1 MISTELY
8 IQEVNVFDNGVNT
21 NSILNTFI
29 LDETKNW
36 ITNQWLN
43 HYVTIVSGTGIGQ
56 EALITSNNDTKLFF
70 DALPIALDTDSVYEI
85 YAYQYN
91 RVELYNDEKISITQT
106 LQDSNDIG
114 KLFTDYTQSFT
125 VPASQHNNKLF
136 KYWYNTDLDNGF
148 DHRTRQKAYIE
159 INTQPFKKGQLQLEK
174 VNKKNGFIDS
184 YTLTFYGNL
193 TQLKDK
199 FKDDKLNT
207 LVGYETLNH
216 PYNSDEV
223 INRLF
228 TDNDVY
234 YPLIGSAHKYTY
246 KDGSSLDISTE
257 AGAIVW
263 NELFPA
269 ITMYKVFQ
277 FIQDTYNITFTGS
290 FFLLQQWRRLFL
302 YLKNAEKLVFNTEES
317 RLEFSSK
324 DSGFNELDL
333 ATNIL
338 TTNWDFG
345 ETDTFFKN
353 ILIRLQI
360 TPLTSTN
367 YNLLVY
373 RNGVLLNSFNNL
385 SGQQTI
391 TCDNL
396 AYNNV
401 STLINEYY
409 FAIQSEN
416 IITFDTILYYKQ
428 TWLGNG
434 TSGFQNNT
442 KFANN
447 SDQSTVGNIPIRA
460 YVPDIKVS
468 DFIEGVI
475 KAFNLRVIPTD
486 LNTFEFIPLEQYYLN
501 GKTTDITQYVYAEEM
516 ETNRPVLYKSINF
529 EYEKSTNILNNF
541 YSGLYG
547 KEYGD
552 LIYQSDNSNENEIYE
567 IKLPFENVLFE
578 KTVDENFLTATI
590 VDKDLK
596 PYTPKPMLIYSYDF
610 PTVIDLDYPIKI
622 TTDIGGYYDLDFYN
636 RFSNEYN
643 AIPSDTTLSELYTMN
658 FNNEQSP
665 WYNVVAPR
673 GLYSRFYANYV
684 ENLYNIRTRN
694 IKVNAILPPSLIS
707 QDTGIKLNERL
718 IISGRRYII
727 NSFTTDLT
735 TGETN
740 FDLVTDYR
748 GVNAVSTVGYRY
760 ANLPLAQIDAEI
772 QTINFVIYLNDYD
785 KFDIQGPV
793 DFLDYTGET
802 DLDQDFNLEVFID
815 KNFGAERTGT
825 ILIDYYKNGTIELT
839 ETIFV
844 IQAEI
849 L

>member
-8 IQEVNVFDNGVNT
+8 IQTVNVFDNGVNDDDSLP
-21 NSILNTFI
+21 NNT
-29 LDETKNW
+29 LKDATKNW
-36 ITNQWLN
+36 ITNQWVN
-43 HYVTIVSGTGIGQ
+43 YYVRIVSGTGAGQ
-56 EALITSNNDTKLFF
+56 EALINSNNLNALLF

-91 RVELYNDEKISITQT
+91 RIELYNDEKISITQT

-125 VPASQHNNKLF
+125 VPASKYNNQLF

-193 TQLKDK
+193 TQLKDL

-216 PYNSDEV
+216 EYNSDEV
-223 INRLF
+223 VSRIQN
-228 TDNDVY
+228 NYDVS
-234 YPLIGSAHKYTY
+234 YPLISSDKKYTY
-246 KDGSSLDISTE
+246 KDATDFDISTTT
-257 AGAIVW
+257 GAVIW
-263 NELFPA
+263 DSLFPA
-269 ITMYKVFQ
+269 IRMNKIFT
-277 FIQDTYNITFTGS
+277 FIQDTYGLTFTGS
-290 FFLLQQWRRLFL
+290 FFLLNQWTELFI
-302 YLKNAEKLVFNTEES
+302 YLKNAEKLTFNTEG
-317 RLEFSSK
+317 LNIDFATK
-324 DSGFNELDL
+324 DSGFDELDL
-333 ATNIL
+333 ATGIL
-338 TTNWDFG
+338 NTNWNFG
-345 ETDTFFKN
+345 VSGGAALRRIEIK
-353 ILIRLQI
+353 IKI
-360 TPLTSTN
+360 TPADSTQ
-367 YNLLVY
+367 YRLLVY
-373 RNGVLLNSFNNL
+373 KNETLLNAFSNL
-385 SGQQTI
+385 VGEQLI
-391 TCDNL
+391 ICDNL
-396 AYNNV
+396 QFDN
-401 STLINEYY
+401 INYQYY
-409 FAIQSEN
+409 FVIQSEN
-416 IITFDTILYYKQ
+416 SITFDTRLYYTQRYFNVGFFTNVFVADNTNQ
-428 TWLGNG
+428 T
-434 TSGFQNNT
+434 TI
-442 KFANN
+442 
-447 SDQSTVGNIPIRA
+447 GNIPIRS
-460 YVPDIKVS
+460 YVPDIKIS
-468 DFIEGVI
+468 DFVEGII

-486 LNTFEFIPLEQYYLN
+486 LNTFEFIPLEQYYIS
-501 GKTTDITQYVYAEEM
+501 GRTTDITQYVYAEEM

-541 YSGLYG
+541 YSGLYN

-552 LIYQSDNSNENEIYE
+552 LIFQSDNSNENEIYE
-567 IKLPFENVLFE
+567 IKLPFENVLFD

-596 PYTPKPMLIYSYDF
+596 PYTPKPMLIYNNNS
-610 PTVIDLDYPIKI
+610 TLIDITYPILVTK
-622 TTDIGGYYDLDFYN
+622 DIGGFYELDIYN

-760 ANLPLAQIDAEI
+760 ASVPLAQIDAEI
-772 QTINFVIYLNDYD
+772 QTINFVVYLNDYD

-825 ILIDYYKNGTIELT
+825 ILIDYYKNGAIELT

>member
-8 IQEVNVFDNGVNT
+8 IQEVNVFDNGINGGST
-21 NSILNTFI
+21 YDNIRDNS
-29 LDETKNW
+29 KSW
-36 ITNQWLN
+36 ITDQWVN
-43 HYVTIVSGTGIGQ
+43 YYVIIVSGTGAGQ
-56 EALITSNNDTKLFF
+56 EALITSNDDIQLNFDT
-70 DALPIALDTDSVYEI
+70 LPITLDTTSVYEI

-91 RVELYNDEKISITQT
+91 RIELYNDEKISITQT

-125 VPASQHNNKLF
+125 VPASKHNNQLF

-193 TQLKDK
+193 TQLKDL

-216 PYNSDEV
+216 EYNSDEV
-223 INRLF
+223 VSRIQN
-228 TDNDVY
+228 NYDVS
-234 YPLIGSAHKYTY
+234 YPLISSDKKYTY
-246 KDGSSLDISTE
+246 KDATDFDVSTE
-257 AGAIVW
+257 TGAVVW
-263 NELFPA
+263 DSLFPA
-269 ITMYKVFQ
+269 IPMYKVFD
-277 FIQDTYNITFTGS
+277 FIQDTYGITFTGS
-290 FFLLQQWRRLFL
+290 FFLLNQWTELFL
-302 YLKNAEKLVFNTEES
+302 YLKNAEKLVFNTEP
-317 RLEFSSK
+317 LNIEFSSK
-324 DSGFNELDL
+324 DSGFDELDL
-333 ATNIL
+333 ATNKL
-338 TTNWDFG
+338 TTNFDFG
-345 ETDTFFKN
+345 GATSSFKQ
-353 ILIRLQI
+353 IIIQIRI
-360 TPLTSTN
+360 SPTTAEN
-367 YNLLVY
+367 YSLLVY
-373 RNGVLLNSFNNL
+373 KNGTLLNGFNDL
-385 SGQQTI
+385 SGEQLI
-391 TCDNL
+391 TCDVVL
-396 AYNNV
+396 YNN
-401 STLINEYY
+401 SLILNDEYY
-409 FAIQSEN
+409 FTIQSEN
-416 IITFDTILYYKQ
+416 SITFDLTLYYYKR
-428 TWLGNG
+428 WI
-434 TSGFQNNT
+434 TSGGVYTQQLFNAVNTDQN
-442 KFANN
+442 
-447 SDQSTVGNIPIRA
+447 TVGNIPIRA
-460 YVPDIKVS
+460 YVPDIKIS
-468 DFIEGVI
+468 DFVQGII

-486 LNTFEFIPLEQYYLN
+486 LNTFEFIPLEEYYLS

-552 LIYQSDNSNENEIYE
+552 LIYQSENSNESEIYE
-567 IKLPFENVLFE
+567 IKLPFENVLFD

-590 VDKDLK
+590 VDKDQK
-596 PYTPKPMLIYSYDF
+596 PYTPKPMLIYNNDS
-610 PTVIDLDYPIKI
+610 TLIDITYPILVTK
-622 TTDIGGYYDLDFYN
+622 DVGGFYELNVYN

-643 AIPSDTTLSELYTMN
+643 AIPSDVTLSELYTMN

-707 QDTGIKLNERL
+707 KDTGIKLNERL

-785 KFDIQGPV
+785 KFDIQPPV
-793 DFLDYTGET
+793 DFLDYTPET

-815 KNFGAERTGT
+815 KNFGAERTDS
-825 ILIDYYKNGTIELT
+825 IVIDYYKNGTIELT

>member
-8 IQEVNVFDNGVNT
+8 IQTVNIFDNGVNESGINDDLLEDT
-21 NSILNTFI
+21 S
-29 LDETKNW
+29 KNW
-36 ITNQWLN
+36 ENNQWVN
-43 HYVTIVSGTGIGQ
+43 YYVRIVSGTGAGQ
-56 EALITSNNDTKLFF
+56 EALITSNDLFTIYF
-70 DALPIALDTDSVYEI
+70 DALPIALNTTSVYEI

-91 RVELYNDEKISITQT
+91 LIELYNDEKISITQT

-125 VPASQHNNKLF
+125 VPASKHNNQLF

-193 TQLKDK
+193 TQLKDL

-216 PYNSDEV
+216 EYNSDEV
-223 INRLF
+223 VSRIQN
-228 TDNDVY
+228 NYDVS
-234 YPLIGSAHKYTY
+234 YPLISSDKKYTY
-246 KDGSSLDISTE
+246 KDATAFDISTE
-257 AGAIVW
+257 TGAVVW
-263 NELFPA
+263 DSLFPA
-269 ITMYKVFQ
+269 IPMYKVFD
-277 FIQDTYNITFTGS
+277 FIQDTYGINFTGS
-290 FFLLQQWRRLFL
+290 FFDLNQWTELFL
-302 YLKNAEKLVFNTEES
+302 YLKNAEKLVFNTEP
-317 RLEFSSK
+317 LNIEFASK
-324 DSGFNELDL
+324 DSGFDELDL
-333 ATNIL
+333 TTNII
-338 TTNWDFG
+338 TTNFDFG
-345 ETDTFFKN
+345 GATSSFKQ
-353 ILIRLQI
+353 IIIQIRI
-360 TPLTSTN
+360 SPTTAEN
-367 YNLLVY
+367 YSLLVY
-373 RNGVLLNSFNNL
+373 KNGALLNGFNDL
-385 SGQQTI
+385 SGEQLI
-391 TCDNL
+391 TCDVVL
-396 AYNNV
+396 YNN
-401 STLINEYY
+401 SLILNDEYY
-409 FAIQSEN
+409 FTIQSEN
-416 IITFDTILYYKQ
+416 SITFDTTLYYYKR
-428 TWLGNG
+428 WI
-434 TSGFQNNT
+434 TSGGVYTQQLFNAVNTDQN
-442 KFANN
+442 
-447 SDQSTVGNIPIRA
+447 TVGNINIRS

-468 DFIEGVI
+468 DFVEGII

-486 LNTFEFIPLEQYYLN
+486 LNTFEFIPLEQYYIS
-501 GKTTDITQYVYAEEM
+501 GRTTDITQYVYAEEM

-541 YSGLYG
+541 YSGLYN

-567 IKLPFENVLFE
+567 IKLPFENVLFD

-590 VDKDLK
+590 VDKDQK
-596 PYTPKPMLIYSYDF
+596 PYTPKPMLIYNNDS
-610 PTVIDLDYPIKI
+610 TLIDITYPILVTK
-622 TTDIGGYYDLDFYN
+622 DIGGFYELDIYN

-643 AIPSDTTLSELYTMN
+643 AIPTDITLSELYTMN

-665 WYNVVAPR
+665 WYNVIAPR

-707 QDTGIKLNERL
+707 KDTGIKLNERL

-760 ANLPLAQIDAEI
+760 ANLPLAQIDSEI

-785 KFDIQGPV
+785 KFDIQAPV
-793 DFLDYTGET
+793 DFLDYTPET

-815 KNFGAERTGT
+815 KNFGAERTDS
-825 ILIDYYKNGTIELT
+825 IVIDYYKNGTIELT

-849 L
+849 I